1 MTGNEFQRLAM
12 RTNNKLEFTK
22 QLTHAAMGVAGEAGE
37 IIDTVKKFSIY
48 GQQLNVPNLRE
59 EAGDVLWFVALLCE
73 TIGADMEDIMSECL
87 DKLRKRYPEQYTSE
101 LAAARLDKA

>member
-48 GQQLNVPNLRE
+48 GHQLNVPNLRE
-59 EAGDVLWFVALLCE
+59 EAGDVMWFVALLCD
-73 TIGADMEDIMSECL
+73 TIGADMEDVMAECIE
-87 DKLRKRYPEQYTSE
+87 KLKKRYPEQYTSE